1 MPYVLVCLKPPPVD
15 RPPAGGLA
23 RVPPPP
29 PAARYGIFGNF
40 PSRTQRSGE
49 TKLLTNDDIPPLP
62 DGWEDLMELPR
73 PMRMSDFAPV
83 FREMWSRLRA
93 LEERLKAPPF
103 DGGPR

>member
-1 MPYVLVCLKPPPVD
+1 M
-15 RPPAGGLA
+15 
-23 RVPPPP
+23 
-29 PAARYGIFGNF
+29 
-40 PSRTQRSGE
+40 
-49 TKLLTNDDIPPLP
+49 
-62 DGWEDLMELPR
+62 MELPR